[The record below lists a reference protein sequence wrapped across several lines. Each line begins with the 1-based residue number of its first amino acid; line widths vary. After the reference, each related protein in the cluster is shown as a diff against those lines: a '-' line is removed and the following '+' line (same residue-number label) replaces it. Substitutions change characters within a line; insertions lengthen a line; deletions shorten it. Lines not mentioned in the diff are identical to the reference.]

1 MGKILKFILI
11 LLFVG
16 KSISGFSQDD
26 EYTNLPS
33 PLQIVMIFQNP
44 DLLYDASLVHAT
56 DDCEKYDSKYKQ
68 LVNFGIYLAD
78 MAYAIQNDEFQTAG
92 KFLRAIKILGEKN
105 GMNKMFDNIG
115 LYERF
120 ENNIDNRD
128 SMLTILLDASLTFEL
143 YLADK
148 SVMKVVSIQ
157 FAGIWIEGAYI
168 SSQIASFKY
177 KESLN
182 KLIVHQFPI
191 LSNIV
196 KVLQNI
202 PEKDPFHVELTN
214 DLAELEEMML
224 KMKTIKK
231 FMKKKDEIPLTE
243 TELKLVEEKIRI
255 IRSKAIQK

>member
-1 MGKILKFILI
+1 M
-11 LLFVG
+11 
-16 KSISGFSQDD
+16 
-26 EYTNLPS
+26 
-33 PLQIVMIFQNP
+33 
-44 DLLYDASLVHAT
+44 
-56 DDCEKYDSKYKQ
+56 
-68 LVNFGIYLAD
+68 
-78 MAYAIQNDEFQTAG
+78 
-92 KFLRAIKILGEKN
+92 
-105 GMNKMFDNIG
+105 
-115 LYERF
+115 
-120 ENNIDNRD
+120 
-128 SMLTILLDASLTFEL
+128 
-143 YLADK
+143 
-148 SVMKVVSIQ
+148 
-157 FAGIWIEGAYI
+157 
-168 SSQIASFKY
+168 
-177 KESLN
+177 N